1 MKKENKQKRKAYVQ
15 RLTVEQNLEIVREQG
30 RVQHHYYSNLI
41 SFGLTIIIGLVC
53 QCLLVASNAGLA
65 LLKGSLSGKIGL
77 ILALSSVAAS
87 YFAQGLYTKSQECNG
102 NKFRFLSIVS
112 AVIAGICLTIGLLV

>member
-87 YFAQGLYTKSQECNG
+87 YFAQGLYTRSIECKG
-102 NKFRFLSIVS
+102 NKFRYLSI
-112 AVIAGICLTIGLLV
+112 ALAIGAGLCLTLALLG